1 VTDRGLA
8 EGTLAEMRAMGEMP
22 VVSDGRSHGELAMKI
37 ETRMV
42 DDVLVV
48 DMIGRLDSYSSG
60 DAGDRIV
67 SIVQGQHRR
76 ILLNLEKL
84 EFLTSAGLRVIL
96 RGAKLLQVN
105 HGEFKICSARSEVGD
120 VLETS
125 GFNSL
130 IRMYDTEKEACTAF
144 AA

>member
-1 VTDRGLA
+1 
-8 EGTLAEMRAMGEMP
+8 
-22 VVSDGRSHGELAMKI
+22 MKV

-76 ILLNLEKL
+76 VLLNLEKL
-84 EFLTSAGLRVIL
+84 EFLTSAGLRMIL
-96 RGAKLLQVN
+96 RGAKLSQVN
-105 HGEFKICSARSEVGD
+105 HGEFKICTARSEVRE